1 MKKYNKIWNKV
12 SSSIE
17 KGLNSEHMDN
27 EKYLRTK
34 LKSYECNISI
44 NFPDDRMQN
53 EGSHCV
59 ICLSGIYTYSVFKI
73 GKNYYQEGF
82 LEERKY
88 IFKEK
93 R

>member
-17 KGLNSEHMDN
+17 EGLNSEHMDN

-34 LKSYECNISI
+34 LKSYECNIST

-59 ICLSGIYTYSVFKI
+59 ICLSVIYTYSVFKI